1 MKSFLLAG
9 AAAVFLAGAGSALAD
24 PIQINDDEG
33 YARLARWENHL
44 DDRIAQRVQSR
55 SLDGY
60 HAWQLQKQ
68 LDDVEQHVLQSYYLS
83 DNGIQPQDFHRYAD
97 QLRRIGGQLGDYG
110 WREQSFNDTDY
121 SSYNG
126 NGYQQGG
133 YQGGY
138 NQGPPP
144 GPPPGNYY
152 QEGRYE
158 SDCHSGN
165 AAAGTIFGAIA
176 GGLIGGAASHGN
188 GGAIAGGV
196 VVGGLLGNT
205 LSRNIDC
212 DDQRYA
218 YASYNEGL
226 NGDLYH
232 EYRWNHGG
240 RYGTF
245 EPTRE
250 YRENGRICR
259 DFHVVNYRNGQR
271 FDQNGTA
278 CREPDNNWHF
288 R

>member
-1 MKSFLLAG
+1 MKTFLLAG
-9 AAAVFLAGAGSALAD
+9 AAAVFLAGAGVALAD
-24 PIQINDDEG
+24 PIPINDDEG
-33 YARLARWENHL
+33 YSRLARWENHL
-44 DDRIAQRVQSR
+44 DDRIAQRVQNR

-60 HAWQLQKQ
+60 RAWQIQKE
-68 LDDVEQHVLQSYYLS
+68 LDDVEQHALQSYYVS
-83 DNGIQPQDFHRYAD
+83 DNGIQPPEFRRYAD
-97 QLRRIGGQLGDYG
+97 QLRRIGGELGDTG
-110 WREQSFNDTDY
+110 WREESFNDN
-121 SSYNG
+121 SYVDT
-126 NGYQQGG
+126 
-133 YQGGY
+133 GY

-144 GPPPGNYY
+144 GSYNQGPPPGYY

-158 SDCHSGN
+158 SDCHRGN

-218 YASYNEGL
+218 FASYNEGL

-240 RYGTF
+240 HYGTF
-245 EPTRE
+245 EATRE
-250 YRENGRICR
+250 YRENGRLCR

-271 FDQNGTA
+271 FEHDGTA

>member
-1 MKSFLLAG
+1 MKALLLAG
-9 AAAVFLAGAGSALAD
+9 AAAAFLAGTGAALAA
-24 PIQINDDEG
+24 PIPINDDEG
-33 YARLARWENHL
+33 YSGLARWENHL
-44 DDRIAQRVQSR
+44 DDRIAQRVQER
-55 SLDGY
+55 SLDGW

-68 LDDVEQHVLQSYYLS
+68 LDDVEQHVLQSYYVS
-83 DNGIQPQDFHRYAD
+83 DNGIQPPEFHRYAE
-97 QLRRIGGQLGDYG
+97 QLRNIGAQLGDRG
-110 WREQSFNDTDY
+110 WREESFNDSDDH
-121 SSYNG
+121 G
-126 NGYQQGG
+126 GG
-133 YQGGY
+133 YVQGGY

-144 GPPPGNYY
+144 GNYNYY

-158 SDCHSGN
+158 SDCHRGN

-176 GGLIGGAASHGN
+176 GGLIGSAASHGN

-226 NGDLYH
+226 NGDLNR

-245 EPTRE
+245 EATRE

-271 FDQNGTA
+271 FEQDGTA